1 MFLRLAFGVGLLA
14 LGYYVGREM
23 GRAESLRREL
33 EQDHESEEP
42 ASEDPSVAPPER
54 PSTSAAGGGRE

>member
-42 ASEDPSVAPPER
+42 ASEDPSVAPER
-54 PSTSAAGGGRE
+54 PSTSVAGGGRE